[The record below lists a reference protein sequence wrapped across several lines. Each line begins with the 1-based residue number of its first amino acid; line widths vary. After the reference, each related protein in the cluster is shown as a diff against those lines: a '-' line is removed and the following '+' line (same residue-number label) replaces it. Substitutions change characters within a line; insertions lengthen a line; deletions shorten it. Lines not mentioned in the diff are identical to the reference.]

1 MFETLTKGFRA
12 ARQRLS
18 GQTEL
23 SEDNIDQALRDVR
36 LSLLEADVEFNV
48 VKRFLQT
55 VKDKA
60 IGEVIQTTAVVKG
73 QQVKVGPADRFI
85 KICHDELVAMM
96 SSEGDALKLVP
107 KPGLTGILMVGLQGT
122 GKTTQ
127 TAKLAKMLLDQG
139 RKPLLVAADVQR
151 PGAIEQLGV
160 LAERVG
166 VPMFSIPGGDPVEIC
181 RRGREEAKRQKCDTV
196 LYDTAG
202 RLAIDEPLMGELS
215 NIQSATQP
223 ENILLVVD
231 AMVGQDSVKTAK
243 AFHERL
249 ALTGVVLTKLDGD
262 ARGGA
267 ALSIK
272 EVTGAPIRFAGM
284 GEGLDKLEAFRPEGM
299 AGRILGFGDVVGLMK
314 DFEGVIDEQKA
325 HADAAKML
333 QGRFSLDDFL
343 DQIRMIKQL
352 GPIKD
357 IFDKLPFFPDGMPE
371 GVNLDDAELVKAEAI
386 VSSMTKRERVET
398 ELFAREPS
406 RVARVSRG
414 SGRAEQE
421 VTELIER
428 FGFMREMMGNLGQ
441 SSGLL
446 GKLPG
451 MKQLGNVKRMRQAM
465 KSMQGMKGM
474 PGMPAGVRGMPGLP
488 GGMPALPPGLEGM
501 AGMPGVEELLAG
513 MGSGAPG
520 FAGLEGLLGG
530 PGAPQRKK
538 VVDKQK
544 KKNLRK
550 MQKKSRKKGR

>member
-23 SEDNIDQALRDVR
+23 TEDNIEQALRDVR

-55 VKDKA
+55 VKEKA
-60 IGEVIQTTAVVKG
+60 IGDVMQTSAVLQG
-73 QQVKVGPADRFI
+73 QKVKVGPADRFI
-85 KICHDELVAMM
+85 KICHDELVEMM
-96 SSEGDALKLVP
+96 SSEGEALTLVP

-127 TAKLAKMLLDQG
+127 TGKLAKLLLEQG

-151 PGAIEQLGV
+151 PGAIEQLQV
-160 LAERVG
+160 LGERVG
-166 VPMFSIPGGDPVEIC
+166 VPVFSIQGGDPVEIC
-181 RRGREEAKRQKCDTV
+181 RQGREEAKRQKCDIV

-202 RLAIDEPLMGELS
+202 RLAIDEPLMAELAS
-215 NIQSATQP
+215 IKSVTKP
-223 ENILLVVD
+223 ENVLLVVD

-243 AFHERL
+243 AFHDRL
-249 ALTGVVLTKLDGD
+249 SITGVVLTKLDGD

-284 GEGLDKLEAFRPEGM
+284 GEALDKLEAFRPEGM

-325 HADAAKML
+325 QTDAAKML

-352 GPIKD
+352 GPLKD

-386 VSSMTKRERVET
+386 VSSMTKQERVET
-398 ELFAREPS
+398 ELFQRQPS
-406 RVARVSRG
+406 RLTRVARG
-414 SGRAEQE
+414 CGREEKDVA
-421 VTELIER
+421 ELIER

-441 SSGLL
+441 QTGLL
-446 GKLPG
+446 SKLPG

-465 KSMQGMKGM
+465 KGMQGMKGM
-474 PGMPAGVRGMPGLP
+474 PGMPGGMRGMPGMP
-488 GGMPALPPGLEGM
+488 AGMPGLPPGLEGM
-501 AGMPGVEELLAG
+501 AGMPGMDELLSG
-513 MGSGAPG
+513 IGSGAPG
-520 FAGLEGLLGG
+520 MAGLEALLGG
-530 PGAPQRKK
+530 QGAPARKK